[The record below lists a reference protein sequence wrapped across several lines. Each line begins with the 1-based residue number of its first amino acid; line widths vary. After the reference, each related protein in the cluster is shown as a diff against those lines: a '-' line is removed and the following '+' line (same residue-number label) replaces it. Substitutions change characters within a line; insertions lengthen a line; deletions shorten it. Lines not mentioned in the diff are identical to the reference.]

1 LIAKKFKQWYASK
14 KYKGKHVLLE
24 WLLDVS
30 QIIIADIVLSGD
42 NALIIGMAASAV
54 SEEHRKKVIFIGLMA
69 AAVLRILFALVA
81 SYLIS
86 IPGLLLLGGL
96 LLFWVCWKF
105 YQDIKEFSSS
115 KEDGTKLKNDVS
127 GKGLKAALTTIII
140 ADVSMSL
147 DNVIAITAIAREDKT
162 LLILGIAFAILLM
175 AFFATAIV
183 KLLTKFRW
191 LSYLGLAF
199 LIYLSSKMT
208 FDGWLQIYPYL
219 KMNL

>member
-1 LIAKKFKQWYASK
+1 MT
-14 KYKGKHVLLE
+14 E
-24 WLLDVS
+24 WLLEIL

-54 SEEHRKKVIFIGLMA
+54 PEQQRKKVIFIGLMA

-105 YQDIKEFSSS
+105 YQDIKEFSLN
-115 KEDGTKLKNDVS
+115 KEDDEKLKNDVS
-127 GKGLKAALTTIII
+127 GKGLKAALITIII

-147 DNVIAITAIAREDKT
+147 DNVIAITAIARDDKT

-183 KLLTKFRW
+183 SLLTKFRW

-199 LIYLSSKMT
+199 LIYLSGKMT
-208 FDGWLQIYPYL
+208 FDGWLQIYPFL
-219 KMNL
+219 IV

>member
-1 LIAKKFKQWYASK
+1 LIKNINNVTRLKLIRGNFI
-14 KYKGKHVLLE
+14 LTE
-24 WLLDVS
+24 WLLEIL

-54 SEEHRKKVIFIGLMA
+54 PEQHRKKVIFIGLMA

-105 YQDIKEFSSS
+105 YQDIKEFSSN
-115 KEDGTKLKNDVS
+115 KKDDEILKNDVS
-127 GKGLKAALTTIII
+127 GKGLKAALITIII

-147 DNVIAITAIAREDKT
+147 DNVIAITAIARDDKT

-183 KLLTKFRW
+183 NLLTKFRW

-199 LIYLSSKMT
+199 LIYLSGKMT
-208 FDGWLQIYPYL
+208 FDGWLQIYPFL
-219 KMNL
+219 IA

>member
-1 LIAKKFKQWYASK
+1 MT
-14 KYKGKHVLLE
+14 E
-24 WLLDVS
+24 WLLEIL

-54 SEEHRKKVIFIGLMA
+54 PEQHRKKVIFIGLMA

-105 YQDIKEFSSS
+105 YKDIKEFSLN
-115 KEDGTKLKNDVS
+115 KEDDEKLKNDVS
-127 GKGLKAALTTIII
+127 GKGLKAALITIII

-147 DNVIAITAIAREDKT
+147 DNVIAITAIARDDKT

-183 KLLTKFRW
+183 NLLTKFRW

-199 LIYLSSKMT
+199 LIYLSGKMT
-208 FDGWLQIYPYL
+208 FDGWLQIYPFL
-219 KMNL
+219 IA

>member
-1 LIAKKFKQWYASK
+1 MVINQ
-14 KYKGKHVLLE
+14 KHWEVFLLE
-24 WLLDVS
+24 WVLDVS

-54 SEEHRKKVIFIGLMA
+54 PEESRKKVIFIGLMA
-69 AAVLRILFALVA
+69 AAVLRVLFALVA

-105 YQDIKEFSSS
+105 YGDINEFSSS
-115 KEDGTKLKNDVS
+115 NEDKEKVQKDVS
-127 GKGLKAALTTIII
+127 GKGIKAALITIII

-147 DNVIAITAIAREDKT
+147 DNVIAITAIARDNKT
-162 LLILGIAFAILLM
+162 LLILGIAFAILIM
-175 AFFATAIV
+175 ALFATAIV
-183 KLLTKFRW
+183 KLLTKFKW
-191 LSYLGLAF
+191 LSYLGLIF

-208 FDGWLQIYPYL
+208 FDGWLQLYPFL
-219 KMNL
+219 QS

>member
-1 LIAKKFKQWYASK
+1 MIKNINNVTGLKLKRGNSI
-14 KYKGKHVLLE
+14 LTE
-24 WLLDVS
+24 WLLEIL

-54 SEEHRKKVIFIGLMA
+54 PEQHRKKVIFIGLMA

-105 YQDIKEFSSS
+105 YQDIKEFSLN
-115 KEDGTKLKNDVS
+115 KEDDEKLKNDVS
-127 GKGLKAALTTIII
+127 GKGLKAALITIII

-147 DNVIAITAIAREDKT
+147 DNVIAITAIARDDKT

-183 KLLTKFRW
+183 NLLTKFRW

-199 LIYLSSKMT
+199 LIYLSGKMT
-208 FDGWLQIYPYL
+208 FDGWLQIYPFL
-219 KMNL
+219 IA

>member
-1 LIAKKFKQWYASK
+1 MT
-14 KYKGKHVLLE
+14 E
-24 WLLDVS
+24 WLLEIL

-54 SEEHRKKVIFIGLMA
+54 PEQHRKKVIFIGLMA

-105 YQDIKEFSSS
+105 YKDIKEFSLN
-115 KEDGTKLKNDVS
+115 KEDDEKLKNDVS
-127 GKGLKAALTTIII
+127 GKGLKAALITIII

-147 DNVIAITAIAREDKT
+147 DNVIAITAIARDDKT

-183 KLLTKFRW
+183 NLLTKFRW

-199 LIYLSSKMT
+199 LIYLSGKMT
-208 FDGWLQIYPYL
+208 FEGWLKIYPFL
-219 KMNL
+219 IA